1 MSHVS
6 HRNSTSPSA
15 TFHGL
20 PTGSGIGI
28 IFAALFTGVLLSL
41 STAVIGWPFLALYA
55 AAVIVVATLVNPRG
69 LFLTVASAPIL
80 FVVAVV
86 IAGWVMSR
94 NQIAAGGASGKAA
107 LLLVFYPVTELFPV
121 LFAVTLGSIV
131 IAVVRIRLIKRHN
144 EQLLRRETAE
154 RTRINRSN
162 RRTNSEGR
170 RARER
175 AKAVSVDELLRRA
188 DSERSAKRAQKP
200 AQKPAQKK
208 SPRSGSTSIADRL
221 GEDLYK
227 G

>member
-1 MSHVS
+1 MCI
-6 HRNSTSPSA
+6 RDR
-15 TFHGL
+15 
-20 PTGSGIGI
+20 
-28 IFAALFTGVLLSL
+28 FTGVLLSL
-41 STAVIGWPFLALYA
+41 STGVIGWPFLALYA
-55 AAVIVVATLVNPRG
+55 VAVIVVATLVNPRG
-69 LFLTVASAPIL
+69 LFLNVASAPIL
-80 FVVAVV
+80 FVIAVV
-86 IAGWVMSR
+86 VAGWVMSR
-94 NQIAAGGASGKAA
+94 TEIAAGGSSGKAA

-131 IAVVRIRLIKRHN
+131 IAFVRIRLIKRHN
-144 EQLLRRETAE
+144 AQLLRRETAE

-188 DSERSAKRAQKP
+188 DSERTERAER
-200 AQKPAQKK
+200 AGRTERAQKK
-208 SPRSGSTSIADRL
+208 SPRSGSTSIAERL

>member
-107 LLLVFYPVTELFPV
+107 LLLVFYPVIELFPV